1 MIFLLFLYDDFMTS
15 RLPMTFHAIHDP
27 LTTHTITQDLIL
39 RDHVPY
45 SVFIVLLMTLVIRDH
60 TPLSLFSSE
69 SYHSHAHHHCT
80 ICVFVFV
87 CVMDSLSKLV
97 GIT

>member
-1 MIFLLFLYDDFMTS
+1 MT
-15 RLPMTFHAIHDP
+15 PYAIHDP
-27 LTTHTITQDLIL
+27 HYDPITTHMITQDLIL
-39 RDHVPY
+39 RDHIPY
-45 SVFIVLLMTLVIRDH
+45 SFLISLLMTFVIRDH

-69 SYHSHAHHHCT
+69 SYHSHAHHYCT

-87 CVMDSLSKLV
+87 GVMDSLSKLV

>member
-1 MIFLLFLYDDFMTS
+1 MTS
-15 RLPMTFHAIHDP
+15 HDSHAIYDP
-27 LTTHTITQDLIL
+27 RYDPIMTHTITQDPIHIHYSFLIC
-39 RDHVPY
+39 
-45 SVFIVLLMTLVIRDH
+45 LLMTFVIRDH

-69 SYHSHAHHHCT
+69 SYHSHAHHDCT

>member
-1 MIFLLFLYDDFMTS
+1 MTSHDRYDPLYDPIM
-15 RLPMTFHAIHDP
+15 
-27 LTTHTITQDLIL
+27 THTITQDLVLEITFVIHFL
-39 RDHVPY
+39 
-45 SVFIVLLMTLVIRDH
+45 ICLLMTFVIRDH

-69 SYHSHAHHHCT
+69 SYHSHARHYCT

-87 CVMDSLSKLV
+87 GVMDSLSKLV